1 MKNDA
6 RAALAAWE
14 ADQPTNYYDATPN
27 LGRALR
33 THLGDDGVAALESRL
48 SEFGAMVA
56 QVVDPAAQTQEQTGN
71 GPRLVAADALGRD
84 LQEIEFHP
92 AHADAGRAVWKSGLI
107 SAPAFE
113 QASLMVLLAHAGEA
127 GQACPFACTAGLVRA
142 LRQHGSAELQARF
155 LPPLLEPDYDRAE
168 RGAQFLTE
176 VQGGS
181 DVGAN
186 ETSAVPDAVEPGV
199 WRLSGE
205 KWFCS
210 VADAD
215 QFIVTARPAGAP
227 KGTDG
232 LACFLVP
239 RRVDGRPNGFRIRRL
254 KDKLGTRALATAEIE
269 FDNALAYPLGEL
281 ADGFAIAAGVVL
293 NTSRWLN
300 ACGSV
305 GLMRRA
311 YLEASGFARHR
322 IAFGRPIAAF
332 PLVRENLALIKAE
345 EEAALASTLALTAL
359 VDRLDR
365 GRDDDETIGLH
376 RFLVNAN
383 KHVTSL
389 TATLVARRAIETLG
403 GNGTIEDFSPLPR
416 LYRDAIVFESWEGAH
431 NVLVEQVRRDA
442 ARFDLLPLVLA
453 DLRGRLA
460 ALQPTDET
468 EAVAAA
474 LTDLEPRLERGLGDP
489 LHFRRQ
495 LGELVRALQATW
507 LLVEASTDAE
517 SEKADVAAFFVRRR
531 VAKGYHP
538 EADSA
543 YALLID
549 RVLGDD
555 VPAYTA
561 PTSSCEP
568 AARRSTGT

>member
-1 MKNDA
+1 MTDDA
-6 RAALAAWE
+6 RAALAGWE
-14 ADQPTNYYDATPN
+14 ADQPTNYYAASPN

-33 THLGDDGVAALESRL
+33 THLGADGVARFESRL
-48 SEFGAMVA
+48 SDFGAIVA
-56 QVVDPAAQTQEQTGN
+56 RVVDPAADVQERAGN
-71 GPRLVAADALGRD
+71 GPRFVPADALGRD
-84 LQEIEFHP
+84 LQEIEFHA
-92 AHADAGRAVWKSGLI
+92 AHADAGRAVWASGLI
-107 SAPAFE
+107 AAPAFE
-113 QASLMVLLAHAGEA
+113 QAALMVILAHAGEA

-142 LRQHGSAELQARF
+142 LRVHGSPELQARF
-155 LPPLLEPDYDRAE
+155 LPQLLVADYDHAE

-186 ETSAVPDAVEPGV
+186 VTSAVPDADDPGA

-215 QFIVTARPAGAP
+215 QFVVTARPVGAP
-227 KGTDG
+227 EGTDG

-239 RRVDGRPNGFRIRRL
+239 RHVDSRPNGFRIRRL

-269 FDNALAYPLGEL
+269 FEDALAYPLGEL

-305 GLMRRA
+305 GLMCRA

-322 IAFGRPIAAF
+322 IAFGRPIADF
-332 PLVRENLALIKAE
+332 PLVRENLAVIKAE
-345 EEAALASTLALTAL
+345 EQAALASTLALTAL

-365 GRDDDETIGLH
+365 GEDDDQTTGLH

-383 KHVTSL
+383 KYVTSL
-389 TATLVARRAIETLG
+389 TATLVVRRAIETLG
-403 GNGTIEDFSPLPR
+403 GNGAIEDFSPLPR

-442 ARFDLLPLVLA
+442 ARFELVPLVLA
-453 DLRGRLA
+453 DLRGRLDV
-460 ALQPTDET
+460 LQPNE
-468 EAVAAA
+468 EAAAVANA
-474 LTDLEPRLERGLGDP
+474 LDGLEPRLQRGLEEP
-489 LHFRRQ
+489 LHFRRL

-507 LLVEASTDAE
+507 LLVEASTDPE
-517 SEKADVAAFFVRRR
+517 SEKADVAAFFIRRR
-531 VAKGYHP
+531 VARDYHP
-538 EADSA
+538 EMDNA
-543 YALLID
+543 YPALID
-549 RVLGDD
+549 RVLH
-555 VPAYTA
+555 PF
-561 PTSSCEP
+561 
-568 AARRSTGT
+568 